1 MTVQPLSREPSAEE
15 AGRERELQ
23 GRLRAAEARLI
34 QTAVKLLKSA
44 KREDVVRQVV
54 LEAAGE
60 VSPMNGN
67 SPVHDIVPFWDDLT
81 KSQQHKVGGML
92 RENGD

>member
-1 MTVQPLSREPSAEE
+1 MTVQPPTKREPTKSES
-15 AGRERELQ
+15 GRERELQ
-23 GRLRAAEARLI
+23 DRLRAAEARLV
-34 QTAVKLLKSA
+34 QTAVKLLKHA

-67 SPVHDIVPFWDDLT
+67 SPVHDIVPFWADLSDT
-81 KSQQHKVGGML
+81 QKHKVGGIL
-92 RENGD
+92 RDV